1 MRHKNACGFG
11 AGSMRAVIGVFST
24 LILLAAGAA
33 AQSVPQNTSGRNP
46 GTQVPPGS
54 ANAAQTTAASQ
65 TTPQKKIQFGVGGL
79 NGSSFKFGEYNGLG
93 NSGPFGIGNFD
104 IRGGAAYD
112 SNDTYRWRLQGSNLG
127 LHDRN
132 LSIEFGK
139 QGLYQVRFVYDEILA
154 NRSNMFQT
162 PYLGAGT
169 DNLTLPSNWI
179 KPRVTQVNAT
189 SLNLRSLDP
198 TAGAGSFY
206 NSSGVLTAPTAAQL
220 ATLASI
226 IAADVPDFANVNL
239 ATTRIRGEAQIV
251 ISPNEKLDI
260 PASYS
265 RENKSGKKALGVVTS
280 QVNENSVI
288 MPYKVNWDTSQITAG
303 INYKPNKLFL
313 SVGYYGS
320 YFNNKNTSMT
330 WQDIADPTKT
340 ATLAEEPSNQFN
352 QVTAVAAYK
361 ISRTA
366 KLVVAGS
373 YGRNT
378 QDQAYLNPAA
388 AQNGQLAFGL
398 PRTSL
403 GGLVVN
409 SMLQAKFTAKK
420 GHWDFVAA
428 YKFEDR
434 DNQTPV
440 GIYLFQDANESK
452 SGVSAFAG
460 LNGLPAAL
468 GSNTNIYNNRAYSKL
483 SHNVNLEAEFAP
495 NKVHFFTVGYDWD
508 KTDRSCGKSWIACSD
523 APTVTENTI
532 RASYHK
538 TRGAFTARMD
548 YDFGFRRGTYN
559 ENAFLSLVPMANV
572 TPAGGASTSVW
583 GYLQKTGLTAF
594 GPVAGLPSTPLTG
607 DAAIFSPN
615 NNIVPQGLYGSRN
628 NINEIPGLRRFFVA
642 DRNQNHLRTQ
652 FEWQA
657 GEKFSLQG
665 TGQATDN
672 NYVSSKYG
680 LRRDTAWAATMDASY
695 TPIADFVADVFY
707 TYDNRR
713 YNAAGDAY
721 GSNST
726 TAFQG
731 QAGNTAISGG
741 CFTTI
746 VARNASAKIDP
757 CLNFVKNDRDKVDT
771 VGFTLRRENLAGKKL
786 QLANEVMYMRAR
798 TSTGV
803 AGGSYVNNPLALA
816 APAPPLAS
824 GTPAVFF
831 IPASDYPLIRNDE
844 ISVVPSATYA
854 ISKSASLQ
862 GFYWFQKLMASDWI
876 YQGLQYGTGTNYTPT
891 NEKAPS
897 YAMHV
902 AGLSLNWAF

>member
-11 AGSMRAVIGVFST
+11 AGSMQAVAGVIGT
-24 LILLAAGAA
+24 LVLLAASAA
-33 AQSVPQNTSGRNP
+33 GQTVPQNTTGKNP

-54 ANAAQTTAASQ
+54 ANPAQTTAASQ

-104 IRGGAAYD
+104 IRGGGAYD
-112 SNDTYRWRLQGSNLG
+112 SKDTYRWRMQGSNLG
-127 LHDRN
+127 LQDRN
-132 LSIEFGK
+132 LSVEFGK

-169 DNLTLPSNWI
+169 DSLSLPSNWI
-179 KPRVTQVNAT
+179 KPRVTQVNANN
-189 SLNLRSLDP
+189 LNLRSLDAV
-198 TAGAGSFY
+198 AGAGSFY
-206 NSSGVLTAPTAAQL
+206 NSSGVLTAPTTAQL

-239 ATTRIRGEAQIV
+239 ATKRIRGEAQIV
-251 ISPNEKLDI
+251 VSPNEKLDI
-260 PASYS
+260 AASFN
-265 RENKSGKKALGVVTS
+265 RENKSGKKALGVVSS

-288 MPYKVNWDTSQITAG
+288 MPYRVNWDTSQTTAA

-313 SVGYYGS
+313 SVAYYGS
-320 YFNNKNTSMT
+320 YFNNNTASMT

-340 ATLAEEPSNQFN
+340 ATIAEEPSNQFN
-352 QVTAVAAYK
+352 QVTVAAAYK
-361 ISRTA
+361 ISSAA
-366 KLVVAGS
+366 KLVLAGS

-378 QDQAYLNPAA
+378 QDQAFLSPST

-398 PRTSL
+398 PRNSL

-409 SMLQAKFTAKK
+409 SMFQAKFTAKK
-420 GHWDFVAA
+420 GHWNYVAA

-440 GIYLFQDANESK
+440 NIYLFQDANESK
-452 SGVSAFAG
+452 SGVSSFAG
-460 LNGLPAAL
+460 LNGLPTTL

-483 SHNVNLEAEFAP
+483 SHQLNAEAEFAP
-495 NKVHFFTVGYDWD
+495 NKAQFFTLGYDWERNE
-508 KTDRSCGKSWIACSD
+508 RSCSGSWISCAD
-523 APTVTENTI
+523 APVVTENTI
-532 RASYHK
+532 RAAYNKS
-538 TRGAFTARMD
+538 RGAFTARVD
-548 YDFGFRRGTYN
+548 YSYGFRRGTYN
-559 ENAFLSLVPMANV
+559 ENSFLSLVPMANV
-572 TPAGGASTSVW
+572 TPAGSASTSVW

-594 GPVAGLPSTPLTG
+594 GPVAGLPSAPLTG

-628 NINEIPGLRRFFVA
+628 NINEVPGLRRYFVA
-642 DRNQNHLRTQ
+642 DRNLNDARAQ
-652 FEWQA
+652 FDWQA
-657 GEKFSLQG
+657 GEKFALQG

-672 NYVSSKYG
+672 NYVNSKYG
-680 LRRDTAWAATMDASY
+680 LRRDTAWAATMDVSY
-695 TPIADFVADVFY
+695 TPTADLIADVFY

-726 TAFQG
+726 STFQG

-741 CFTTI
+741 CFATI
-746 VARNASAKIDP
+746 AARNASAKIDP

-771 VGFTLRRENLAGKKL
+771 VGLTLRRENLAGKKL

-816 APAPPLAS
+816 APAPPLPS
-824 GTPAVFF
+824 GTPAVFY
-831 IPASDYPLIRNDE
+831 IPAADYPLIRNDE
-844 ISVVPSATYA
+844 ISVTPSATYA

-876 YQGLQYGTGTNYTPT
+876 YQGQQYGTGTNYLPT